1 VSLLLLI
8 EKTALLATSFTVPLI
23 AFHTQT
29 NKKLLHNHQG
39 TMGSIATVDNHYTVL
54 RIPATSPRL
63 DELAE
68 KFREIR
74 LEAIKANPAGSFV
87 LYGLEYKHPLS
98 VWRTRISG
106 DVTCLVCVSNADPAL
121 SSEEVL
127 LSADWA
133 GFAFVKCMSIEEYY
147 SYPEM
152 GQVVS
157 KTPEIEI
164 RWHFYD
170 LYTIPAHR
178 GRNVGSKL
186 VKASLTMAEE
196 ALRLQGPANGTVHK
210 IGRMR
215 LMAQAKQLW
224 LVNWYRQFGF
234 NDNGMATLVQGLT
247 ANNMRDSIPPDTNST
262 EQLRAR
268 WETPIGLVMEKIIE
282 IV

>member
-1 VSLLLLI
+1 
-8 EKTALLATSFTVPLI
+8 
-23 AFHTQT
+23 
-29 NKKLLHNHQG
+29 
-39 TMGSIATVDNHYTVL
+39 MGSIATVDNHYTVL

-87 LYGLEYKHPLS
+87 LYDLEYKHPLS
-98 VWRTRISG
+98 VWRARISG

-133 GFAFVKCMSIEEYY
+133 GFAFVKCMSVEEYY
-147 SYPEM
+147 SYPEL

-157 KTPEIEI
+157 KSPEIEI

-224 LVNWYRQFGF
+224 LVNWYRKFGF

-268 WETPIGLVMEKIIE
+268 WETPIGLVMERIIE
-282 IV
+282 VV